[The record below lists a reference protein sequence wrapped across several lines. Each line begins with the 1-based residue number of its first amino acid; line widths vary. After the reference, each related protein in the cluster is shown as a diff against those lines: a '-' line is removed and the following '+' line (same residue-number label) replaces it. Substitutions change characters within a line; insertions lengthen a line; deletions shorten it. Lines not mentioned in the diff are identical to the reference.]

1 VSPQSLDTEQVRSA
15 FQFISSR
22 MKEKSEA
29 LRKLDA
35 ACGDGDLGITV
46 TNGFTAVENQ
56 LQKLAGESPSRLLR
70 TLGMT
75 FNNAAASTFGVFF
88 ATAFMHAGKAID
100 GLSAIE
106 ASHVPAMMRSAAE
119 GIMARGRADVGD
131 RTLLDALVPACDAA
145 DTALADGGDLQAILS
160 AAAAAAVRGA
170 EATRNLS
177 PRVGRARWLGDKIKG
192 VEDPGAVLVA
202 YFLEACR
209 DAWQDE
215 QEETA

>member
-1 VSPQSLDTEQVRSA
+1 MSPQSLEAVQLRSA
-15 FQFISSR
+15 FRFIAGR

-29 LRKLDA
+29 LRQLDA

-46 TNGFTAVENQ
+46 TNGFTALENQ
-56 LQKLAGESPSRLLR
+56 LDNLAGEPPSRLLR

-75 FNNAAASTFGVFF
+75 FNNAAASTFGALF

-100 GLSAIE
+100 GLSSLD
-106 ASHVPAMMRSAAE
+106 ASHLPVMMRAAAE
-119 GIMARGRADVGD
+119 GIMARGRAKVGD

-145 DTALADGGDLQAILS
+145 EAAVAAGKDLETVLS
-160 AAAAAAVRGA
+160 AAAGAAARGA
-170 EATRNLS
+170 EATRELA
-177 PRVGRARWLGDKIKG
+177 PKVGRARWLGDKTKG

-209 DAWQDE
+209 DAYQSL
-215 QEETA
+215 

>member
-1 VSPQSLDTEQVRSA
+1 MSPQSLDAEQLRSA
-15 FQFISSR
+15 FEFIAKR

-29 LRKLDA
+29 LRQLDA

-56 LQKLAGESPSRLLR
+56 LAKLAGEPPSRLLR

-100 GLSAIE
+100 GLSSVD
-106 ASHVPAMMRSAAE
+106 ASHLPGMMRAAAE
-119 GIMARGRADVGD
+119 GIMARGRASVGD

-145 DTALADGGDLQAILS
+145 EAAVADGGGLEIVLD
-160 AAAAAAVRGA
+160 AAADAAGRGA
-170 EATRNLS
+170 EATRELT
-177 PRVGRARWLGDKIKG
+177 PKVGRARWLGDKTKG

-209 DAWQDE
+209 DACKSL
-215 QEETA
+215 